1 MSRVVITYGTFD
13 MFHIGH
19 LRLLKRMREL
29 GERVIVA
36 VSTDEFNAQKGKR
49 ALIPYAERRE
59 IIEALNCVDLVI
71 AETSW
76 AQKVEDIQRYGV
88 DVFVMGDDWRG
99 RFDELKAYCE
109 VVYLERTSG
118 ISSSELKQALGRLIE
133 AQRIDEPSDLAM
145 IEGLHRSL
153 S

>member
-1 MSRVVITYGTFD
+1 MAKTVITYGTFD

-29 GERVIVA
+29 GDRVIVA
-36 VSTDEFNAQKGKR
+36 VSTDEFNAQKSKR

-59 IIEALNCVDLVI
+59 IIETLACVDLVI

-76 AQKVEDIQRYGV
+76 EQKVEDIRRHGV
-88 DVFVMGDDWRG
+88 DVFVMGGDWRG
-99 RFDELKAYCE
+99 RFDHLMAYCE

-118 ISSSELKQALGRLIE
+118 ISSSELKQALGRMIE
-133 AQRIDEPSDLAM
+133 AQRIDAPADLAM

-153 S
+153 L